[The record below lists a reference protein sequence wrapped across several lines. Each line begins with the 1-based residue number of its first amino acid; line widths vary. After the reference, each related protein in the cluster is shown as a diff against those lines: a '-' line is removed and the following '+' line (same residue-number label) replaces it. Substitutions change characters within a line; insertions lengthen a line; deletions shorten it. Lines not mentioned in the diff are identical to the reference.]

1 MAGNNWYR
9 VFGSLYKRLLNWA
22 DPGDPA
28 GMPTPVVSEHV
39 GATLVDSDGAEIAAL
54 PTAPVL
60 PGTQYHG
67 EKTVTAAGTAE
78 ALAAT
83 ATVLVAGVVQV
94 KALDT
99 NTDTVYVGGATV
111 DAANGW
117 PLAAGEEFTFLIGDL
132 ADVYVDAAVN
142 GEGVRYHAS

>member
-1 MAGNNWYR
+1 MATKKTIG
-9 VFGSLYKRLLNWA
+9 
-22 DPGDPA
+22 PA
-28 GMPTPVVSEHV
+28 SPVY
-39 GATLVDSDGAEIAAL
+39 LVDPNEPSASPTILTTGVTADELAAAL
-54 PTAPVL
+54 AAAVLEVQPTQPE
-60 PGTQYHG
+60 TQYHG
-67 EKTVTAAGTAE
+67 EKTVAAAGTAE
-78 ALAAT
+78 ALVAT